1 MILIYFSR
9 AREVVLGSSRLSARD
24 AVHVAVME
32 QHGVE
37 QICSFDRGF
46 DQVPGVTSI
55 GA

>member
-1 MILIYFSR
+1 VILIYFSR